1 MAISKTRI
9 ENRIRP
15 WLTMTVDAERLGM
28 HDADTLLEIFN
39 EVMHD
44 LNREAELNVE
54 RFYKLT
60 GTDNAEDAEATN
72 YLVQGNIER
81 VMSFRLEDSD
91 WDDVEYSYIN
101 DRLLLNQTS
110 DDAQMDVLYLR
121 QCEELSAASDEI
133 DLPFQV
139 EKDYFD
145 LLKYRLLHEFGGA
158 PIDEYMQK
166 LEYYANKACQRVD
179 RPQANK
185 GQIRRNWFFQT
196 DDERYM
202 ITNKHATIENWVV
215 DISGNYQF
223 VDYV

>member
-15 WLTMTVDAERLGM
+15 WLTLTVEAEKLGM
-28 HDADTLLEIFN
+28 LDADTLLEIFN

-44 LNREAELNVE
+44 LNREAELNIE
-54 RFYKLT
+54 RFYKLS
-60 GTDNAEDAEATN
+60 GTDNAEDANATN
-72 YLVQGNIER
+72 YLVQGNIEK
-81 VMSFRLEDSD
+81 VISFKLEDSD
-91 WDDVEYSYIN
+91 WQNFEYSYID
-101 DRLLLNQTS
+101 DRILLNKTS

-121 QCEELSAASDEI
+121 KCEELSAASDEI

-145 LLKYRLLHEFGGA
+145 LLKYRFMAEFGVA
-158 PIDEYMQK
+158 PLEEYMAK

-185 GQIRRNWFFQT
+185 GQVRRNWFFQT
-196 DDERYM
+196 DDEQYM
-202 ITNKHATIENWVV
+202 ITNQHATIENWIV
-215 DISGNYQF
+215 DIDGNYSF
-223 VDYV
+223 VDYS